1 MTYQSLAIA
10 FAVIGTQAAQLTSL
24 TNTWTAG
31 LAQLEDEKIDAIAEQ
46 IGGLSVDEVVAELEG
61 LFAQAEAEAEDSFDD
76 FMDFA
81 QHEADDEAE
90 LAQLSAEDTF
100 EDIMDVGLDVAG
112 AAFDIFAQLEDDY
125 QLDAPIII
133 PHPYSWWLAQLDAEA
148 MVDDEEDDY
157 SENLFQFKYFPQV
170 EDEKIDA
177 IANQVGA
184 LSIDEVAAEIESWL
198 AQLED
203 EKIDAIADQVGALS
217 VDEVVAGLEG
227 LFAQLSAEDVD
238 AIAKEIGALSVDEV
252 ASALA
257 QTEGW
262 TDSLSSIWDKTKAY
276 ASDAYDTTAEYA
288 SKAVNQFPQ
297 LEADV
302 EQWGRYGHF
311 NGDCSKISCSNLSYK
326 CATKD
331 ITLGEIMAL
340 QECCYM
346 PCGGSS
352 RHHTGH

>member
-157 SENLFQFKYFPQV
+157 SENLFQFKYFPQ
-170 EDEKIDA
+170 
-177 IANQVGA
+177 
-184 LSIDEVAAEIESWL
+184 
-198 AQLED
+198 
-203 EKIDAIADQVGALS
+203 
-217 VDEVVAGLEG
+217 
-227 LFAQLSAEDVD
+227 
-238 AIAKEIGALSVDEV
+238 
-252 ASALA
+252 
-257 QTEGW
+257 
-262 TDSLSSIWDKTKAY
+262 
-276 ASDAYDTTAEYA
+276 
-288 SKAVNQFPQ
+288 